1 MQVTNIEVLLAPVS
15 ADNPCGADLEY
26 GDPAFAA
33 LDRAT
38 RGKPEQQIGSTVI
51 PAEEPDWKAVGR
63 QAVELLG
70 RTKDLRIAVHLT
82 KALLHTEGL
91 KGFSD
96 GLTMLQ
102 RLLETY
108 WEGLHPRLDPDDAN
122 DPTMRF
128 NILATLTAPDVL
140 SALRAT
146 PILSSRTVGRF
157 AYRDVE
163 AAAADGSSGGGAL
176 ATVEAAGMDAD
187 LTSLQEQATAARAAF
202 HAIKGIDSFLGEL
215 VGVGAGPSFGNLAS
229 LLQKISDLLQSLL
242 DRRLPGT
249 AGAGAVTEAVAGGAS
264 PAAGGSV
271 SGEIRSREDV
281 VRALDRIS
289 AYYAKHE
296 PSSPIPLLVERCK
309 RLVTMAF
316 MDIIRDLAPEG
327 VRQIEML
334 SGQKQE

>member
-1 MQVTNIEVLLAPVS
+1 MQVANIEVLLAPVS

-63 QAVELLG
+63 QAAELLG

-163 AAAADGSSGGGAL
+163 AAAADGSSGGGTL
-176 ATVEAAGMDAD
+176 ATIEAAGMDAD
-187 LTSLQEQATAARAAF
+187 LTGLQDQATAARAASS
-202 HAIKGIDSFLGEL
+202 AIKGIESFLVEL
-215 VGVGAGPSFGNLAS
+215 VGAGASPSFGNLAS
-229 LLQKISDLLQSLL
+229 LLQKISTLLQSLL
-242 DRRLPGT
+242 ERRLPAQ
-249 AGAGAVTEAVAGGAS
+249 AGAGGPTEGVAGGAS